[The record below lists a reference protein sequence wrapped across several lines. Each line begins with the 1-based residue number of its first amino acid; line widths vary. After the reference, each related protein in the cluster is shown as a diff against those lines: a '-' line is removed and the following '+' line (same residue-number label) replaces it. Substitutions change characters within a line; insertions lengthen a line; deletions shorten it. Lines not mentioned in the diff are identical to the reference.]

1 MRKLVISIFRLLF
14 LILSVLLGFFL
25 VKTWKAN
32 KPNLKPQLEKI
43 KERIAKR
50 VGEKKQED
58 KGSLKEVG
66 VKFNEKEFT
75 ARQKIILT
83 IIRSKKTVEMRD
95 LLKAI
100 SGVTER
106 TLRRDLSVLQEKGFI
121 KKEGTTKSVKYH
133 LESD

>member
-58 KGSLKEVG
+58 KEFKYLINAIESILQDKDINIHKIVSKLSTSL
-66 VKFNEKEFT
+66 
-75 ARQKIILT
+75 
-83 IIRSKKTVEMRD
+83 
-95 LLKAI
+95 
-100 SGVTER
+100 
-106 TLRRDLSVLQEKGFI
+106 
-121 KKEGTTKSVKYH
+121 
-133 LESD
+133 